1 MVSRTNRG
9 AVEEVRRRALK
20 SGAIIAA
27 AYGATRLAASWLRR
41 YDFRNRLVAI
51 TGGSRGLG
59 LLLARHLAD
68 EGAALVICARDDEEL
83 TNAENE
89 LSGRA
94 PFVAAFA
101 CDLTKPADITRLF
114 DRIRHEVGSVD
125 VLINNAGVIQVGP
138 VETMTHEDY
147 EQAMAVHFWA
157 PLLCSEQVLPDMR
170 RRGHGRIVNIA
181 SIGGKIAVPHLVPYS
196 ASKFA
201 LVGLSRG
208 LRAELAKDGI
218 YVTTINPGLMRTGSP
233 RHALFKGRHR
243 AEYAWFS
250 IGDSMPF
257 LSMDASRAARQII
270 NACRYG
276 RAELTLSLPAKLAV
290 LMNAL
295 APELTADVMS
305 LTARVLPSPGGV
317 GRAAIEGCQ
326 STSAWSPSVLT
337 TLNERA
343 AEENNQL
350 AKCPPTEENDHEIA
364 ATPPKDIVDEALEES
379 FPASDPPSWSPVSS
393 V

>member
-1 MVSRTNRG
+1 MRDARMIGRNNGGVADDVARG
-9 AVEEVRRRALK
+9 ALK
-20 SGAIIAA
+20 CGAMLAT
-27 AYGATRLAASWLRR
+27 AYGATRMAASWLRR

-59 LLLARHLAD
+59 LLLARHLAN
-68 EGAALVICARDDEEL
+68 EGASLVICARDDEEL
-83 TNAENE
+83 ASAESE
-89 LSGRA
+89 LRGRA
-94 PFVAAFA
+94 PFVASFA
-101 CDLTKPADITRLF
+101 CDLTQPADITHLF

-138 VETMTHEDY
+138 LETITHEDY

-157 PLLCSEQVLPDMR
+157 PLFCTEQVLPDMR

-181 SIGGKIAVPHLVPYS
+181 SIGGKIAVPHLLPYC

-233 RHALFKGRHR
+233 RHALFKGQHR

-250 IGDSMPF
+250 IGGSTPL
-257 LSMDASRAARQII
+257 LSMDASRAAKQIV

-290 LMNAL
+290 LIDAL
-295 APELTADVMS
+295 APELTADVMALAAHAASTTGRRWPS
-305 LTARVLPSPGGV
+305 LDRGLSIYFGLVAFCVNH
-317 GRAAIEGCQ
+317 A
-326 STSAWSPSVLT
+326 
-337 TLNERA
+337 
-343 AEENNQL
+343 
-350 AKCPPTEENDHEIA
+350 
-364 ATPPKDIVDEALEES
+364 
-379 FPASDPPSWSPVSS
+379 
-393 V
+393 